1 MTLERVETARL
12 NARFNRTRARATTS
26 RTPTASAG
34 NMWAMCDASMVARAR
49 RESGSRATHGRAGAS
64 SLTRRSTWRSTRCG
78 RTREGARALER
89 GEHDASAMCARRS
102 RALEEGEASGGAL
115 GGAWRRSLVGALAVA
130 LCATTAGGGV
140 ERALADDAVVVK
152 VSEDARGAPVVV
164 VVEEEAT
171 TATATA
177 PSVSVDAR
185 PPKEEQ
191 KAEDGKKTDR
201 RGRMRELQDL
211 RSELEI
217 KELELES
224 KENELQKSDQTVQV
238 LQQEL
243 ELKTKLYEL
252 MKTERDKAIEESKL
266 ASGLCAQVGGF

>member
-1 MTLERVETARL
+1 MR
-12 NARFNRTRARATTS
+12 
-26 RTPTASAG
+26 
-34 NMWAMCDASMVARAR
+34 AMCDASMAARAR
-49 RESGSRATHGRAGAS
+49 RESGSRATHGRVRGAS
-64 SLTRRSTWRSTRCG
+64 STTRRSTRRSTRGG
-78 RTREGARALER
+78 RAREGARALER
-89 GEHDASAMCARRS
+89 CEGEVSAMRARRS
-102 RALEEGEASGGAL
+102 RAIEEGEASWGAL
-115 GGAWRRSLVGALAVA
+115 GGAWRRSLVGALAVGA
-130 LCATTAGGGV
+130 LCATTVGGGV
-140 ERALADDAVVVK
+140 ERALADDAVAVEVL
-152 VSEDARGAPVVV
+152 EDARGVPVVV
-164 VVEEEAT
+164 VVEEAT
-171 TATATA
+171 TTAAATPTTPTPTA
-177 PSVSVDAR
+177 PSVAADAR

-191 KAEDGKKTDR
+191 KAEEGKKTDR